1 MAGPVVVVTGGTGN
15 VGSAVVRRLA
25 GDPAVGAVVG
35 LARREPG
42 WRPQG
47 VRWVAADL
55 VTADLRPVLT
65 GAGAVVHAAWD
76 LFAGDAPARTGTTNL
91 TGTRRL
97 LAAARD
103 AGVATLVALSSSVV
117 YAPGDGPVAESGP
130 LRTTHRAA
138 YVREKLLLERAVARV
153 GTAGDAREVR
163 LRCGLV
169 AQRAGGAA
177 MRRFYGFRWPL
188 PPGPGLRALSL
199 PVVPLPAGMRLQAVH
214 ADDVAAAVAL
224 ALADDRAAGAYN
236 LAAEPLL
243 DVAALGRLFGARVL
257 EVPHGLMRAVVGAGR
272 RAGLHPLDPR
282 WVDLLWDAPPMAT
295 RRAREELGWE
305 PAHTADAALTEV
317 FEGFVAGSG
326 MDTPPLRPS
335 RPRAP
340 S

>member
-25 GDPAVGAVVG
+25 EDPAVGEVVG
-35 LARREPG
+35 LARRAPG
-42 WRPQG
+42 WRPPG

-55 VTADLRPVLT
+55 VTADLRPVLE
-65 GAGAVVHAAWD
+65 GADAVVHAAWD

-97 LAAARD
+97 LAAARE
-103 AGVATLVALSSSVV
+103 AGVATLVALSSTVV
-117 YAPGDGPVAESGP
+117 YAPAEGPVTESAA

-138 YVREKLLLERAVARV
+138 YVREKLLLERAMARA
-153 GTAGDAREVR
+153 GTAGGLREVR

-188 PPGPGLRALSL
+188 PPSRGLEALSL
-199 PVVPLPAGMRLQAVH
+199 PVVPLPAGIRLQAVH
-214 ADDVAAAVAL
+214 ADDVAAAVSRAL
-224 ALADDRAAGAYN
+224 AEDRASGAYN

-257 EVPHGLMRAVVGAGR
+257 EVPRGLMRAVVGAGR

-282 WVDLLWDAPPMAT
+282 WVDLLWDAPPMACA
-295 RRAREELGWE
+295 RARDELGWT
-305 PAHTADAALTEV
+305 PAHRADAALTEI
-317 FEGFVAGSG
+317 FEGFVAGTG
-326 MDTPPLRPS
+326 LDTPPLRPS
-335 RPRAP
+335 R
-340 S
+340 